1 MCKGRTE
8 KEDGRAVPSS
18 DTEGLERI
26 RPFMDKS
33 QVVENLSSLRGLKAK
48 ALESHVQS
56 LLQVVQEQAVEDG
69 WRDKHAHEG
78 GGYFQG
84 EPFMDKVGTRLIHP
98 ALGQAVKPEACV
110 PSCPFISKGDA
121 PVSLD
126 FTCLD

>member
-1 MCKGRTE
+1 VKE
-8 KEDGRAVPSS
+8 KEDGRAVPSL

-26 RPFMDKS
+26 R
-33 QVVENLSSLRGLKAK
+33 
-48 ALESHVQS
+48 
-56 LLQVVQEQAVEDG
+56 
-69 WRDKHAHEG
+69 
-78 GGYFQG
+78 
-84 EPFMDKVGTRLIHP
+84 PFMDKVGTRLIHP